1 MTMSDPSEGHRRQ
14 AEGAGGGA
22 PHHRLSTGG
31 THPPPFS
38 RRVAPRLS
46 KRTHSG
52 GSEDLSCFPTAPRPG
67 PWKTKGPGNSRMG
80 SWPKESLSE
89 AIPVHVRIPCSSHT
103 HNTHPPPPINTH
115 TRPPIDTHTHTP
127 IDTHTHTPPPPSIF
141 TLGNDGLH

>member
-103 HNTHPPPPINTH
+103 HNTHPPPH
-115 TRPPIDTHTHTP
+115 Q
-127 IDTHTHTPPPPSIF
+127 HTHTPPYRHTHTHPYRHTHTHTTPPIDF
-141 TLGNDGLH
+141 YTRE